1 MKWLKNDLEKYG
13 QAKEYIDT
21 LLIPLIPFR
30 MADTREAEKSAQQA
44 EGISI
49 IANEIEKELTGRVLL
64 APPFHYLQ
72 TGDRT
77 LEVRRVNEWAAEMK
91 EQPFE
96 HIFLLTFD
104 SSWKKLEKELDSS
117 LIWIPALQLENFHTA
132 DSRSMIRE
140 QVGQITGLIRSYWQ

>member
-21 LLIPLIPFR
+21 LLIPLAPFR
-30 MADTREAEKSAQQA
+30 MADSQDAEKSAQQA
-44 EGISI
+44 EGLAI
-49 IANEIEKELTGRVLL
+49 IANELEKELTGRVMLS
-64 APPFHYLQ
+64 PPYHYLKSA
-72 TGDRT
+72 GRAS
-77 LEVRRVNEWAAEMK
+77 EVERVNAWAAEVK

-117 LIWIPALQLENFHTA
+117 LIWLPAFQPEGFHTPEF
-132 DSRSMIRE
+132 RNMIRGHVA
-140 QVGQITGLIRSYWQ
+140 QVTELIRTYWQ